1 MVRFLL
7 RRVLHAFLLV
17 LITLTVTFFV
27 LRLAPGDPASRF
39 YAPGIDPA
47 TMADIRGALGLD
59 EALPVQYAKTVWSY
73 LRGDFGVSTTSHR
86 PVSEILSETIPR
98 TLSLTL
104 SALALQIALGLL
116 LGALSARHPYGAAD
130 RTLSTV
136 FLVLYSIPS
145 FYLAFGLIALFS
157 IELGWLPSASMY
169 TIPPGPQ
176 GLLPGLAD
184 RAAHAVLPVGVL
196 ALGSAAALARYARGS
211 LLDAAHQDFVTT
223 ARAKGLAENRIF
235 WVHAMKNALP
245 QVLTVV
251 GLSVPFLLGGAV
263 VIEKIFAWPGMGSL
277 VVDSIFARDY
287 PVVLAVNF
295 VGACMVIL
303 GNLLADVSY
312 AWLNPAVRFDADK
325 GSRSS

>member
-1 MVRFLL
+1 MARFLM

-39 YAPGIDPA
+39 YAPGIDPE
-47 TMADIRGALGLD
+47 TMADIRGGLGLD
-59 EALPVQYAKTVWSY
+59 DPLPVQYAKTVWSY
-73 LRGDFGVSTTSHR
+73 LHGDFGASTTSHR
-86 PVSEILSETIPR
+86 PVSDILSEAIPR
-98 TLSLTL
+98 TLALTL
-104 SALALQIALGLL
+104 SALALQIALGIL
-116 LGALSARHPYGAAD
+116 LGALSARRPYGALD
-130 RTLSTV
+130 RGLSFV
-136 FLVLYSIPS
+136 FLVLYSVPS
-145 FYLAFGLIALFS
+145 FYLAFVLIAIFS
-157 IELGWLPSASMY
+157 IGLGWLPSANMY
-169 TIPPGPQ
+169 TIPPEARGFLA
-176 GLLPGLAD
+176 GLGD

-211 LLDAAHQDFVTT
+211 FLDAVHQDFIQT
-223 ARAKGLAENRIF
+223 ARAKGLAEGRIF

-245 QVLTVV
+245 RVLTVV

-277 VVDSIFARDY
+277 AVDSIFERDY

-312 AWLNPAVRFDADK
+312 AWLNPRVRFESRAQR
-325 GSRSS
+325 GSS